1 MYSNDEEETEGNTG
15 FPLSIQNQSEIKQIV
30 NLIRNHLVRM
40 SLSELR
46 AAAATLL
53 ALKRLPLTTK
63 GVRVSFGFRQTWSY
77 GNYAWADI
85 NISEDHIRLTIGEH
99 FYGPAVGGDTESE
112 TIFEAFEGDER
123 CQGSIQRWLDT
134 AQEIAHGSA
143 VTSEDYS
150 DYEQI
155 DWCADEVD

>member
-1 MYSNDEEETEGNTG
+1 MDCNDEEETEGNTR
-15 FPLSIQNQSEIKQIV
+15 FPLSIENQSEIKQV
-30 NLIRNHLVRM
+30 VDLIRNHLVRM
-40 SLSELR
+40 RPSELK

-63 GVRVSFGFRQTWSY
+63 GVQVSFGFRQPSSY

-99 FYGPAVGGDTESE
+99 FYDPAVGGDTESE

-134 AQEIAHGSA
+134 ARI
-143 VTSEDYS
+143 YS

-155 DWCADEVD
+155 DWSMDEVD

>member
-1 MYSNDEEETEGNTG
+1 MDNNDEEETEGDTR
-15 FPLSIQNQSEIKQIV
+15 FPLSIENQSDIKQV
-30 NLIRNHLVRM
+30 VDLIRNHLVRM
-40 SLSELR
+40 SPSELK

-53 ALKRLPLTTK
+53 ALERLPLTTK
-63 GVRVSFGFRQTWSY
+63 GVQVSFGFRQTSSY

-99 FYGPAVGGDTESE
+99 FYDPAVGGDTESE

-123 CQGSIQRWLDT
+123 CQGRIQRWLDI

-155 DWCADEVD
+155 DWSMDEVD